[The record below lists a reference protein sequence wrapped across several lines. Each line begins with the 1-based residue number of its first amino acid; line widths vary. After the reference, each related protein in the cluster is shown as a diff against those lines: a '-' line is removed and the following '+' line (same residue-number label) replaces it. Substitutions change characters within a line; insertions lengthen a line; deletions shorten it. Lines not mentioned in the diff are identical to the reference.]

1 MELNEQQQSNEHLR
15 GLSIKRATPEQ
26 ARSLIE
32 IQQQCYLQSYVHP
45 EHGIDMDDIRK
56 KVDQLGKDRTV
67 ESIAKRVDNPNEHW
81 LVAKAGE
88 KVVGFIEAKV
98 SIDDEPQ
105 RISRLFVLPE
115 YQGKGVG
122 GNLMQQA
129 LFQLDQTAPVALQ
142 VDQFNDNTINFYRRF
157 GFQDSGEG
165 KAIKITDSKSI
176 PTREMVLDRHPQLP
190 SVDEFRLAITARADV
205 RRRELAFDQE
215 LDTLAKIQH
224 EPIILGPEDRMRL
237 EHGTDPEL
245 LSQIEDANSLAKKVF
260 LEQYSK
266 VLKVLHVES
275 NSEQIDNPDVMV
287 ANYVHEA
294 RSYQDWAP
302 NMAALYLAKAALIEQ
317 SSGRDPSN
325 LLAEARHFIDDGKS
339 QGIPKTTPG
348 DFLPDALVLGVQRQI
363 IQNTILPTPNE
374 VARVIVDDPDL
385 LDDYALVLPENQR
398 TQFLEALPE
407 ENRMFASLRLDT
419 SVSEVLKTASVHTE
433 DDVHQRDLVKYR
445 TTKAFLK
452 SLKSLSGEKYHG
464 SETKFGDEWTTQ
476 QIVETLTNLGGNDSL
491 RLLRS
496 MSERTTKDLKE
507 INKRI
512 TKEIN
517 KGVINPALEGKK
529 KNEQLAFLKQELG
542 LPGDVEV
549 PLTDEMIRELRG
561 QWRDKLLQEKAEN
574 DPNIAEFIAFTGTI
588 LDTLADTDESIRG
601 GVLAMRFL
609 EMTAL
614 PPEMFDHFCQKL
626 IAREYFTSQLADYL
640 ADSRNIS
647 VLKKVMGKYGTQFN
661 TIIDTLH
668 QIPNYSLADN
678 ELEIFAALSDLETL
692 TPRIYDRYRSK
703 SPEDR
708 RKFAEQI
715 RSLKPQFFRNVPIK
729 SILDRHDQDILAE
742 MVYHSYK
749 PVDMTYDKVAE
760 MLRNI
765 PDCTE
770 HLDGYNFPQDG
781 YELNLTGPVSF
792 VIEKGKSVDMSR
804 LRNFRELLAG
814 ERLDRKKPYA
824 ENFTTA
830 LQKLV
835 LNEQVQGGNERNPSQ
850 EELGVILSI
859 LNGEHRGQASFV
871 QDFLDRFPQVTQQD
885 AYGYLQGLGEIYGI
899 FFDDNFEQTIAQN
912 LRQTP
917 ELSDGLTKLF
927 SNPEFRDALSQKM
940 QTMGERIDWNVFERS
955 LQQGRGLTRFLGNRG
970 QETAQQFMAST
981 ITRLIKT
988 GYIETVRKE
997 VYSEMNKFV
1006 ATTDEGKVVRHGELK
1021 FFVTKNAASFFAKAS
1036 AGLCTKEQID
1046 PFTDWEN
1053 LFNLPIVE
1061 NESVVRGMVEARVV
1075 DVKGKPSLVLR
1086 AINPNADWVDK
1097 VNIPS
1102 LWESILKASHQFTRE
1117 NPDRVTDNIYIVQ
1130 NDDWHPLSNRSQVS
1144 SYLEQ
1149 KYIKNKQGV
1158 SLSLQVAANHSIQK
1172 IYPV

>member
-1 MELNEQQQSNEHLR
+1 LENSRYYYANTMNE
-15 GLSIKRATPEQ
+15 T
-26 ARSLIE
+26 
-32 IQQQCYLQSYVHP
+32 
-45 EHGIDMDDIRK
+45 
-56 KVDQLGKDRTV
+56 
-67 ESIAKRVDNPNEHW
+67 
-81 LVAKAGE
+81 
-88 KVVGFIEAKV
+88 
-98 SIDDEPQ
+98 
-105 RISRLFVLPE
+105 
-115 YQGKGVG
+115 
-122 GNLMQQA
+122 
-129 LFQLDQTAPVALQ
+129 
-142 VDQFNDNTINFYRRF
+142 NTENQNYANN
-157 GFQDSGEG
+157 S
-165 KAIKITDSKSI
+165 
-176 PTREMVLDRHPQLP
+176 
-190 SVDEFRLAITARADV
+190 DEFRLAISARADM

-215 LDTLAKIQH
+215 LSTLTISD
-224 EPIILGPEDRMRL
+224 EDK
-237 EHGTDPEL
+237 TDYGEVIKAL
-245 LSQIEDANSLAKKVF
+245 KGQSF
-260 LEQYSK
+260 LEAQNFS
-266 VLKVLHVES
+266 VE
-275 NSEQIDNPDVMV
+275 DYTDY
-287 ANYVHEA
+287 ATKYV
-294 RSYQDWAP
+294 DTAP
-302 NMAALYLAKAALIEQ
+302 NLAAQYYARAAQLEQ
-317 SSGRDPSN
+317 LSGGDPSS
-325 LLAEARHFIDDGKS
+325 LLAEARHFIDEGKS

-363 IQNTILPTPNE
+363 IQNTVLPAPNE
-374 VARVIVDDPDL
+374 VARVIIDDPDL

-398 TQFLEALPE
+398 TQFLGDLPE
-407 ENRMFASLRLDT
+407 EDRIAASLRLDT
-419 SVSEVLKTASVHTE
+419 AVSAVLETASVHTE
-433 DDVHQRDLVKYR
+433 DDAHQRDLVKYR

-452 SLKSLSGEKYHG
+452 SLKSLSGEKYLG
-464 SETKFGDEWTTQ
+464 SETKFGDEWTTE
-476 QIVETLTNLGGNDSL
+476 QITETLSNLRGNDSL

-507 INKRI
+507 VNKKI

-529 KNEQLAFLKQELG
+529 KDEQLAFLKQKLDFPEDAEL
-542 LPGDVEV
+542 
-549 PLTDEMIRELRG
+549 PLTDETIRELRG
-561 QWRDKLLQEKAEN
+561 RWRDKLLQEKAEN
-574 DPNIAEFIAFTGTI
+574 DPKMAEFIGFTATV
-588 LDTLADTDESIRG
+588 LDTLVDTDESIRG

-626 IAREYFTSQLADYL
+626 VSREYFTPQLADYL
-640 ADSRNIS
+640 TDSRNIS

-692 TPRIYDRYRSK
+692 TPRIYYRYRSK

-729 SILDRHDQDILAE
+729 SILHRHDQDILAE
-742 MVYHSYK
+742 MVYHAYK

-781 YELNLTGPVSF
+781 YELNLTGPVNF
-792 VIEKGKSVDMSR
+792 VVEKGKSVDMSR

-814 ERLDRKKPYA
+814 ERVDREKPYA
-824 ENFTTA
+824 ENFTQA

-835 LNEQVQGGNERNPSQ
+835 LNEQTEGSNVRNPGQ

-871 QDFLDRFPQVTQQD
+871 HDFLDRFPQVTQQD

-899 FFDDNFEQTIAQN
+899 FFDDNFKQTIAEN
-912 LRQTP
+912 LRQVP

-927 SNPEFRDALSQKM
+927 SNTEFREALSQKM
-940 QTMGERIDWNVFERS
+940 QTLGERIDWNVFERS

-970 QETAQQFMAST
+970 QETAQQFMAT
-981 ITRLIKT
+981 TVTRLIKT

-997 VYSEMNKFV
+997 VHTEMNKFV

-1021 FFVTKNAASFFAKAS
+1021 LFVTKNAASFFAKAS

-1053 LFNLPIVE
+1053 LFNMPIVE
-1061 NESVVRGMVEARVV
+1061 NEAVVRGMVEARIV
-1075 DVKGKPSLVLR
+1075 DVKGKPSIVLR
-1086 AINPNADWVDK
+1086 AVNPNADWVDK
-1097 VNIPS
+1097 VNVPS
-1102 LWESILKASHQFTRE
+1102 LWEGILKTAHQFAQD

-1130 NDDWHPLSNRSQVS
+1130 NDSWHPLSNRSQVS

-1149 KYIKNKQGV
+1149 RYIKSKPGV
-1158 SLSLQVAANHSIQK
+1158 SLNLQVAANHSIEK
-1172 IYPV
+1172 VYRV